1 MAIRDR
7 LSGNEAVAVAMKQI
21 NPDVVAAFP
30 ITPSTEVPQYFASF
44 VSDGAV
50 DTEFVPVES
59 EHSAMSACI
68 GAEAAGARTMTAT
81 SANGLALMWEM
92 LYIAASS
99 RLPITLAAVNRA
111 LSGPININN
120 DHSDTMGAR
129 DSGWIQ
135 LYGETNQEAY
145 DNFIQAVK
153 IGEHPDVMLP
163 VMDCFDGFITSHAV
177 ETIEL
182 IEDEKVKA
190 FVGDYNPEYY
200 LNDAKNPVAMGPLD
214 LPLHY
219 FEHKKQQADAMR
231 AAKKVILEVA
241 EEFEKMTG
249 RKYGLFEE
257 YKMDDAE
264 MAVVVINSTAGT
276 AKFVVDQLREQGVKA
291 GLVKIRV
298 YRPFPAEELA
308 EALKGCKAIAVL
320 DKADSFNAAGGPLF
334 TDVTSALYG
343 RAEGIKVINYI
354 YGLGGRDVKTNDI
367 EKVYADLAEIVKS
380 GKVESVYNYLG
391 VRE

>member
-276 AKFVVDQLREQGVKA
+276 AKFVVDQLREQGGKA